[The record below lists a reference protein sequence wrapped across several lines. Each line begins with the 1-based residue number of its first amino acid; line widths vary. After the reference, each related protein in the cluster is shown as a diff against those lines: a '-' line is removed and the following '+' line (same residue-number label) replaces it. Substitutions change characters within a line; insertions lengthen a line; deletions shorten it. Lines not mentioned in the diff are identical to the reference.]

1 MIDRQIEPIL
11 SQMAAQFK
19 AVAVTGP
26 RQSGKTTLTL
36 PTPTTSTT
44 LPVCNPFQLLQLI
57 QHWRLQGHADKA

>member
-1 MIDRQIEPIL
+1 MIDRQIVTL
-11 SQMAAQFK
+11 LRQMVAQFK
-19 AVAVTGP
+19 VVAGP